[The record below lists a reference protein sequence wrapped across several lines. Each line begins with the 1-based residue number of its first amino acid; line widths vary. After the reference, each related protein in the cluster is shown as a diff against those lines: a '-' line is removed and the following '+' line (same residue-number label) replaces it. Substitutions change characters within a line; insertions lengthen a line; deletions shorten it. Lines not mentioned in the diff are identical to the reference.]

1 MSELEQNKK
10 DIEKSL
16 KEYQFKRYVDQIKK
30 LEGRGT
36 ELISVYVP
44 PERQISDV
52 VGYLRDEYSTSSN
65 IKSKTTRKNVTTAI
79 ESIMSKLKYY
89 KSPPEHGL
97 AIFVGYV
104 PTRGDKSDMVSFFI
118 EPPQSVTSFLYR
130 CDSKFYLEPILPMLE
145 KKEVYGLIVMD
156 RAEATIGILRGARIE
171 IVQNEDSLVP
181 SKHHQGG
188 QSSRRYERLIE
199 IAAHEFFTKIGN
211 LASTAFL
218 RERDLKGV
226 LIGGPGSTKDFFY
239 KKAYLQY
246 QIQEK
251 VIDLYDVGYTNEYGL
266 KELVDR
272 ASQTLDQLEVS
283 KEKKIIDRL
292 LVEIKK
298 GTGLAAYGDREVSKA
313 LEDGKVDTLIISKGL
328 RKTKFTY
335 RCETDGSEKSE
346 ISQEEKEHNCPVCGK
361 NMVVSEQADVIE
373 KYIELGQKSDSKI
386 ELVGD
391 ESDEGLSF
399 LNSFG
404 GLGAILRY
412 S

>member
-1 MSELEQNKK
+1 MSELEQNKR

-16 KEYQFKRYVDQIKK
+16 KEYQFKKYVDQIKK

-52 VGYLRDEYSTSSN
+52 VAYLRDEYSTSSN

-79 ESIMSKLKYY
+79 ESIMSKLRYY
-89 KSPPEHGL
+89 KTPPEHGL

-104 PTRGDKSDMVSFFI
+104 PTRGDKSDMVSYFI

-130 CDSKFYLEPILPMLE
+130 CDSKFYLDPILPMLE
-145 KKEVYGLIVMD
+145 KKEVYGLIVID
-156 RAEATIGILRGARIE
+156 RAEATVGVLRGSRIE
-171 IVQNEDSLVP
+171 VIENKDSQVP

-199 IAAHEFFTKIGN
+199 LAAHEFFTKIGE

-218 RERDLKGV
+218 REQGLKGV

-239 KKAYLQY
+239 KHSYLQY

-251 VIDLYDVGYTNEYGL
+251 VVDLYDVGYTNEYGL
-266 KELVDR
+266 KELVDK
-272 ASQTLDQLEVS
+272 ASQTLNSLEIA
-283 KEKKIIDRL
+283 KEKKIIERL

-298 GTGLAAYGDREVSKA
+298 GTGLAAYGDKEVSNV
-313 LEDGKVDTLIISKGL
+313 LNQGRVDTLIISKGL
-328 RKTKFTY
+328 RKMKFTY
-335 RCETDGSEKSE
+335 RCEDDGTELSE
-346 ISQEEKEHNCPVCGK
+346 ISQEEKEHLCPKCGK
-361 NMVVSEQADVIE
+361 PMVMIAQTDLIEEYIE
-373 KYIELGQKSDSKI
+373 KGQSSDSKI

-391 ESDEGLSF
+391 ESDEGALF

-404 GLGAILRY
+404 GIGAILRY

>member
-1 MSELEQNKK
+1 MSELEQNKR

-16 KEYQFKRYVDQIKK
+16 KEYQFKKYVDQIKK

-52 VGYLRDEYSTSSN
+52 VAYLRDEYSTSSN

-89 KSPPEHGL
+89 RKPPEHGL

-104 PTRGDKSDMVSFFI
+104 PTRGDKSDMVSYFI

-130 CDSKFYLEPILPMLE
+130 CDSKFYLDPILPMLE
-145 KKEVYGLIVMD
+145 KKEVYGLIVID
-156 RAEATIGILRGARIE
+156 RAEATVGVLRGSRIE
-171 IVQNEDSLVP
+171 VIENKDSQVP

-199 IAAHEFFTKIGN
+199 LAAHEFFTKIGE

-218 RERDLKGV
+218 REQGLKGV

-239 KKAYLQY
+239 KHSYLQY

-251 VIDLYDVGYTNEYGL
+251 VVDLYDVGYTNEYGL
-266 KELVDR
+266 KELVDK
-272 ASQTLDQLEVS
+272 ASQTLNSLEIA
-283 KEKKIIDRL
+283 KEKKIIERL

-298 GTGLAAYGDREVSKA
+298 GTGLAAYGDKEVSNV
-313 LEDGKVDTLIISKGL
+313 LNQGRVDTLIISKGL
-328 RKTKFTY
+328 RKMKFTY
-335 RCETDGSEKSE
+335 RCEDDGTELSE
-346 ISQEEKEHNCPVCGK
+346 ISQEEKEHLCPKCGK
-361 NMVVSEQADVIE
+361 PMVMIAQTDLIEEYIE
-373 KYIELGQKSDSKI
+373 KGQSSDSKI

-391 ESDEGLSF
+391 ESDEGALF

-404 GLGAILRY
+404 GIGAILRY

>member
-1 MSELEQNKK
+1 MSGLEQNKK

-16 KEYQFKRYVDQIKK
+16 KEYQFKKYVDQIKR

-52 VGYLRDEYSTSSN
+52 VAYLRDEYSTSSN

-79 ESIMSKLKYY
+79 ESIMSKLRYY
-89 KSPPEHGL
+89 KAPPEHGL

-104 PTRGDKSDMVSFFI
+104 PTRGDKSDMVSYFI

-130 CDSKFYLEPILPMLE
+130 CDSQFYLDPILPMLE
-145 KKEVYGLIVMD
+145 KKEVYGLIVID
-156 RAEATIGILRGARIE
+156 RAEATVGLLRGSRIE
-171 IVQNEDSLVP
+171 AIENKDSQVP

-199 IAAHEFFTKIGN
+199 LAAHEFFTKIGE

-218 RERDLKGV
+218 REQGLKGV

-239 KKAYLQY
+239 KHGYLQY

-266 KELVDR
+266 KELVDK
-272 ASQTLDQLEVS
+272 ASQTLNNLEIA
-283 KEKKIIDRL
+283 KEKKIIERL

-298 GTGLAAYGDREVSKA
+298 GTGLAAYGDREVTEA
-313 LEDGKVDTLIISKGL
+313 LKQGRVDTLIISKGL
-328 RKTKFTY
+328 RKLKFNY
-335 RCETDGSEKSE
+335 RCEDDGTELSE
-346 ISQEEKEHNCPVCGK
+346 IAQEEKEHLCPKCGK
-361 NMVVSEQADVIE
+361 PMVAVSQTDLIEQ
-373 KYIELGQKSDSKI
+373 YIEEGQRSDSKI

-391 ESDEGLSF
+391 ESDEGALF

-404 GLGAILRY
+404 GIGAILRY

>member
-16 KEYQFKRYVDQIKK
+16 REYQFKRYVDQIKK

-283 KEKKIIDRL
+283 KEKKIIERL

-346 ISQEEKEHNCPVCGK
+346 VSQEEREQKCPVCGK
-361 NMVVSEQADVIE
+361 DMVVSERADVIE

>member
-1 MSELEQNKK
+1 
-10 DIEKSL
+10 
-16 KEYQFKRYVDQIKK
+16 
-30 LEGRGT
+30 
-36 ELISVYVP
+36 
-44 PERQISDV
+44 
-52 VGYLRDEYSTSSN
+52 
-65 IKSKTTRKNVTTAI
+65 
-79 ESIMSKLKYY
+79 
-89 KSPPEHGL
+89 
-97 AIFVGYV
+97 
-104 PTRGDKSDMVSFFI
+104 
-118 EPPQSVTSFLYR
+118 
-130 CDSKFYLEPILPMLE
+130 MLE

-346 ISQEEKEHNCPVCGK
+346 VSQEEREQKCPVCGK
-361 NMVVSEQADVIE
+361 DMVVSERADVIE

>member
-1 MSELEQNKK
+1 MSGLEQNKK

-16 KEYQFKRYVDQIKK
+16 REYQFKKYVDQIRK

-52 VGYLRDEYSTSSN
+52 VSYLRDEYSTSSN

-89 KSPPEHGL
+89 KSPPENGL

-130 CDSKFYLEPILPMLE
+130 CDSKFYLDPILPMLE
-145 KKEVYGLIVMD
+145 KREVYGLIVVD
-156 RAEATIGILRGARIE
+156 RAEATIGILRGPRIE
-171 IVQNEDSLVP
+171 TVENKDSMVP

-199 IAAHEFFTKIGN
+199 IAAHEFFTKIGVI
-211 LASTAFL
+211 ASSAFL
-218 RERDLKGV
+218 KEPELKGV

-239 KKAYLQY
+239 KHGYLQY

-266 KELVDR
+266 KELVDK
-272 ASQTLDQLEVS
+272 ASQTLDQLEVA
-283 KEKKIIDRL
+283 KEKKIIERL

-298 GTGLAAYGDREVSKA
+298 GTGLAAYGANEVNRA
-313 LEDGKVDTLIISKGL
+313 LDSGKVDTLIISKGL
-328 RKTKFTY
+328 RKLKYTY
-335 RCETDGSEKSE
+335 RCEKDGKEITE
-346 ISQEEKEHNCPVCGK
+346 ISQEPKEHLCPDCGTI
-361 NMVVSEQADVIE
+361 MDVVGQTDLIEEYIE
-373 KYIELGQKSDSKI
+373 KGQKSDSKI
-386 ELVGD
+386 ELVSD
-391 ESDEGLSF
+391 ESDEGSLF

-404 GLGAILRY
+404 GIGAILRY

>member
-1 MSELEQNKK
+1 MSGLEQNKK

-16 KEYQFKRYVDQIKK
+16 KEYQFKKYVDQIKK

-52 VGYLRDEYSTSSN
+52 VAYLRDEYSTSSN

-79 ESIMSKLKYY
+79 ESIMSKLRYY
-89 KSPPEHGL
+89 KAPPEHGL

-104 PTRGDKSDMVSFFI
+104 PTRGDKSDMVSYFI

-130 CDSKFYLEPILPMLE
+130 CDSKFYLDPILPMLE
-145 KKEVYGLIVMD
+145 KKEVYGLIVID
-156 RAEATIGILRGARIE
+156 RAEATVGLLRGSRIE
-171 IVQNEDSLVP
+171 EIENKDSQVP

-199 IAAHEFFTKIGN
+199 LAAHEFFTKIGE

-218 RERDLKGV
+218 REQELKGV

-239 KKAYLQY
+239 KHGYLQY

-266 KELVDR
+266 KELVDK
-272 ASQTLDQLEVS
+272 ASQTLSNLEVA
-283 KEKKIIDRL
+283 KEKKIIERL

-298 GTGLAAYGDREVSKA
+298 GTGLAAYGDKEVTSV
-313 LEDGKVDTLIISKGL
+313 LNQGRVDTLIISKGL
-328 RKTKFTY
+328 RKMKFTY
-335 RCETDGSEKSE
+335 RCENDGTELSE
-346 ISQEEKEHNCPVCGK
+346 ITQEEREHICPKCGK
-361 NMVVSEQADVIE
+361 PMVMVAQADLIEEYIE
-373 KYIELGQKSDSKI
+373 KGQNSDSKI

-391 ESDEGLSF
+391 ESDEGALF

-404 GLGAILRY
+404 GIGAILRY